1 MSKYNIVMR
10 QKNQSSTYD
19 DLYPESLDTQ
29 IKISKDTTGLT
40 SQNVS
45 QALMELN
52 NKIGESGGGDYLPL
66 TGGNIRGNVNI
77 EGNFGFLKNSEA
89 TATEPKIAFELNGS
103 HINVTNSGTKFV
115 LQSDY
120 ANYPLAAISKRSGNG
135 SNSITIPT
143 SFKADFLIYYADSGG
158 LTEGVFM
165 YSISKGIYSITL
177 SNEQINGSNLN
188 ISATSSQIK
197 ITFNSV
203 GEFSADRFNSGLT
216 KYCVYYIGAS

>member
-1 MSKYNIVMR
+1 MSKYNITMK
-10 QKNQSSTYD
+10 QKNDSDYD
-19 DLYPESLDTQ
+19 ELYPESLDTQ

-40 SQNVS
+40 SQTVS

-77 EGNFGFLKNSEA
+77 EGNFGFLRNSE
-89 TATEPKIAFELNGS
+89 ATEPKIAFELNGT

-120 ANYPLAAISKRSGNG
+120 VNYPLVAISKRSGNG

-165 YSISKGIYSITL
+165 YSISKRIYSITL
-177 SNEQINGSNLN
+177 GNVQINGSNLD

-197 ITFNSV
+197 IIFNSV
-203 GEFSADRFNSGLT
+203 GEFTANRFNSGLVE
-216 KYCVYYIGAS
+216 YCVYIVGVS

>member
-1 MSKYNIVMR
+1 MSKYNIVMK

-77 EGNFGFLKNSEA
+77 EGNFGFLRNSDA
-89 TATEPKIAFELNGS
+89 TDPKIAFELNGS

-120 ANYPLAAISKRSGNG
+120 VNYPLFGISKRSGND
-135 SNSITIPT
+135 SDIITIPT
-143 SFKADFLIYYADSGG
+143 SFKADFLIYYADCGG
-158 LTEGVFM
+158 LTGGVFM
-165 YSISKGIYSITL
+165 CSISKRIYNITL
-177 SNEQINGSNLN
+177 GNGQINGSGLD
-188 ISATSSQIK
+188 IGATSSQIK
-197 ITFNSV
+197 IAFDSI
-203 GEFSADRFNSGLT
+203 GEFTANRFNSSLAE
-216 KYCVYYIGAS
+216 YCVYYIGAS

>member
-52 NKIGESGGGDYLPL
+52 NKIGESGGDYLPL

-77 EGNFGFLKNSEA
+77 EGNFGFLDNS
-89 TATEPKIAFELNGS
+89 TATKPEIAFELNGS

-120 ANYPLAAISKRSGNG
+120 VNYPLVAISKRSGNG

-158 LTEGVFM
+158 LAEGVFM

-177 SNEQINGSNLN
+177 GNEQINGSNLN
-188 ISATSSQIK
+188 ISATSSRIK
-197 ITFNSV
+197 IIFDSV
-203 GEFSADRFNSGLT
+203 GDFSANRFNSGLAE
-216 KYCVYYIGAS
+216 YCVYIVGVS

>member
-1 MSKYNIVMR
+1 MSKYNITMK
-10 QKNQSSTYD
+10 QKSDSDYNE
-19 DLYPESLDTQ
+19 LYPESLDTQ
-29 IKISKDTTGLT
+29 IKLSKDTTGFT
-40 SQNVS
+40 GTNVS
-45 QALMELN
+45 QVLMELN

-77 EGNFGFLKNSEA
+77 EGNFGFLKNSD
-89 TATEPKIAFELNGS
+89 ATEPKIAFELNGT
-103 HINVTNSGTKFV
+103 HINVTNSGTEFV
-115 LQSDY
+115 LQSGY
-120 ANYPLAAISKRSGNG
+120 VNYPLVAISKRSGNG

-165 YSISKGIYSITL
+165 YSISKRIYSITL
-177 SNEQINGSNLN
+177 GNEQINGSNLD

-203 GEFSADRFNSGLT
+203 GEFTANRFNSGLVE
-216 KYCVYYIGAS
+216 YCVYIVGVS

>member
-1 MSKYNIVMR
+1 MSKYNITMK
-10 QKNQSSTYD
+10 QKNDSDYD
-19 DLYPESLDTQ
+19 ELYPESLDTQ
-29 IKISKDTTGLT
+29 IKLSKDTTGFT
-40 SQNVS
+40 GTNVS
-45 QALMELN
+45 QVLMELN

-77 EGNFGFLKNSEA
+77 EGSLGFLKAE
-89 TATEPKIAFELNGS
+89 ATEPKIKLELNGA
-103 HINVTNSGTKFV
+103 HINVTNSGTEFV
-115 LQSDY
+115 LQSGHV
-120 ANYPLAAISKRSGNG
+120 NYPLVAISKRSGNG

-177 SNEQINGSNLN
+177 GNEQIHGSDLN

-197 ITFNSV
+197 ITFNSR
-203 GEFSADRFNSGLT
+203 GEFSANRFNSGLVE
-216 KYCVYYIGAS
+216 YCVYIVGVS

>member
-1 MSKYNIVMR
+1 MSKYNITMK
-10 QKNQSSTYD
+10 QKSDSDYD
-19 DLYPESLDTQ
+19 ELYPESLDTQ
-29 IKISKDTTGLT
+29 IKLSKDTTGFT
-40 SQNVS
+40 GTNVS
-45 QALMELN
+45 QVLMELN

-77 EGNFGFLKNSEA
+77 EGSLGFLKAE
-89 TATEPKIAFELNGS
+89 ATEPKIKLELNDA
-103 HINVTNSGTKFV
+103 HINVTNSGTEFV
-115 LQSDY
+115 LQSGY
-120 ANYPLAAISKRSGNG
+120 VNYPLVAIRKRSGNG

-158 LTEGVFM
+158 LAEGVFM

-177 SNEQINGSNLN
+177 GNEQINGSNLN

-203 GEFSADRFNSGLT
+203 GEFSANRFNSGLT
-216 KYCVYYIGAS
+216 EYCVYIVGVS

>member
-1 MSKYNIVMR
+1 MSKYNITMK
-10 QKNQSSTYD
+10 QKSDSDYNE
-19 DLYPESLDTQ
+19 LYPESLDTQ
-29 IKISKDTTGLT
+29 IKLSKDTTGFT
-40 SQNVS
+40 GTNVS
-45 QALMELN
+45 QVLMELN

-66 TGGNIRGNVNI
+66 TGGNIRGNVNV
-77 EGNFGFLKNSEA
+77 EGNFGLLENS
-89 TATEPKIAFELNGS
+89 TATEPKIAFELNGP
-103 HINVTNSGTKFV
+103 HINVTNSGTEFV

-120 ANYPLAAISKRSGNG
+120 VNYPLVAITKRSGNG

-165 YSISKGIYSITL
+165 YSISKRIYSITL
-177 SNEQINGSNLN
+177 GNEQINGSNLN

-203 GEFSADRFNSGLT
+203 GEFSANRFNSGLT
-216 KYCVYYIGAS
+216 EYCVYIVGVS

>member
-1 MSKYNIVMR
+1 MSKYNITMK
-10 QKNQSSTYD
+10 QKNQSSIYD

-29 IKISKDTTGLT
+29 IKISKNTTGLT

-77 EGNFGFLKNSEA
+77 EGNFGFLKNS
-89 TATEPKIAFELNGS
+89 TEPEIAFELNGA
-103 HINVTNSGTKFV
+103 HINVTNSGSEFV
-115 LQSDY
+115 LQSGY
-120 ANYPLAAISKRSGNG
+120 VNYPLVAISKRSGNG
-135 SNSITIPT
+135 SNRITIPT

-158 LTEGVFM
+158 LTEGVLM
-165 YSISKGIYSITL
+165 YSISKKISSIIL
-177 SNEQINGSNLN
+177 GNEQINGSNLD

-203 GEFSADRFNSGLT
+203 GEFSANRFNSGLCE
-216 KYCVYYIGAS
+216 YCVYIVGVS

>member
-1 MSKYNIVMR
+1 MSKYNITMK
-10 QKNQSSTYD
+10 QKNDSDYD
-19 DLYPESLDTQ
+19 ELYPESLDTQ
-29 IKISKDTTGLT
+29 IKLSKDTTGFT
-40 SQNVS
+40 GTNVS
-45 QALMELN
+45 QVLMELN

-77 EGNFGFLKNSEA
+77 EGSLGFLKAEA
-89 TATEPKIAFELNGS
+89 TELKIELELNGP
-103 HINVTNSGTKFV
+103 HINVTNSETEFV
-115 LQSDY
+115 LQSGY
-120 ANYPLAAISKRSGNG
+120 VNYPLVAISKRSGNG

-177 SNEQINGSNLN
+177 GDKQINGSNLN

-203 GEFSADRFNSGLT
+203 GEFSANRFNSGLT
-216 KYCVYYIGAS
+216 EYCVYIVGVS

>member
-1 MSKYNIVMR
+1 MSKYNITMK
-10 QKNQSSTYD
+10 QKSDSDYNE
-19 DLYPESLDTQ
+19 LYPESLDTQ
-29 IKISKDTTGLT
+29 IKLSKDTTGFT
-40 SQNVS
+40 GTNVS
-45 QALMELN
+45 QVLMELN

-77 EGNFGFLKNSEA
+77 EGNFGFLKNSA
-89 TATEPKIAFELNGS
+89 ATEPKIAFKLNGS
-103 HINVTNSGTKFV
+103 HINVTNSGTEFV
-115 LQSDY
+115 LQSGNV
-120 ANYPLAAISKRSGNG
+120 NYPLVAISKRSGNG

-158 LTEGVFM
+158 LSEGVFM

-177 SNEQINGSNLN
+177 GNEQINGSNLN

-203 GEFSADRFNSGLT
+203 GEFSANRFNSGLVE
-216 KYCVYYIGAS
+216 YCVYIVGVS

>member
-1 MSKYNIVMR
+1 MSKYNITMK
-10 QKNQSSTYD
+10 QKSDSDYD
-19 DLYPESLDTQ
+19 ELYPESLDTQ
-29 IKISKDTTGLT
+29 IKLSKDTTGFT
-40 SQNVS
+40 GTNVS
-45 QALMELN
+45 QVLMELN

-77 EGNFGFLKNSEA
+77 EGSLGFLKAE
-89 TATEPKIAFELNGS
+89 ATEPKIKLELNGA
-103 HINVTNSGTKFV
+103 HINVTNSGTEFV
-115 LQSDY
+115 LQSGY
-120 ANYPLAAISKRSGNG
+120 VNYPLVAISKRSGNG

-177 SNEQINGSNLN
+177 GNEQINGSNLN

-203 GEFSADRFNSGLT
+203 GEFSANRFNSGLT
-216 KYCVYYIGAS
+216 EYCVYIVGVS

>member
-1 MSKYNIVMR
+1 MSKYNITMK
-10 QKNQSSTYD
+10 QKSDSGYNE
-19 DLYPESLDTQ
+19 LYPESLDTQ
-29 IKISKDTTGLT
+29 IKLSKDTTGFT
-40 SQNVS
+40 GTNVS
-45 QALMELN
+45 EVLMELN

-77 EGNFGFLKNSEA
+77 EGNFGFLRNSA
-89 TATEPKIAFELNGS
+89 ATEPKIAFKLNGP
-103 HINVTNSGTKFV
+103 HINVTNSGTEFV
-115 LQSDY
+115 LQSGNV
-120 ANYPLAAISKRSGNG
+120 NYPLVAISKRSGNG

-177 SNEQINGSNLN
+177 GNEQIHGSNLN

-203 GEFSADRFNSGLT
+203 GEFSANRFNSGLV
-216 KYCVYYIGAS
+216 KYCVYIVGVS

>member
-1 MSKYNIVMR
+1 MSKYNITMK
-10 QKNQSSTYD
+10 QKSDSDYD
-19 DLYPESLDTQ
+19 ELYPESLDTQ
-29 IKISKDTTGLT
+29 IKLSKDTTGFT
-40 SQNVS
+40 GTNVS
-45 QALMELN
+45 QVLMELN

-77 EGNFGFLKNSEA
+77 EGSLGFLKAE
-89 TATEPKIAFELNGS
+89 ATEPKIKLELNDA
-103 HINVTNSGTKFV
+103 HINVTNSGTEFV
-115 LQSDY
+115 LQSGY
-120 ANYPLAAISKRSGNG
+120 VNYPLVAISKRSGNG

-177 SNEQINGSNLN
+177 GNEQINGSNLN
-188 ISATSSQIK
+188 ISATSSRIK

-203 GEFSADRFNSGLT
+203 GEFSANRFNSGLT
-216 KYCVYYIGAS
+216 EYCVYIVGVS

>member
-1 MSKYNIVMR
+1 MSKYNITMK
-10 QKNQSSTYD
+10 QKSDSGYNE
-19 DLYPESLDTQ
+19 LYPESLDTQ
-29 IKISKDTTGLT
+29 IKLSKDTTGFT
-40 SQNVS
+40 GTNVS
-45 QALMELN
+45 EVLMELN

-77 EGNFGFLKNSEA
+77 EGNFGFLINSGA
-89 TATEPKIAFELNGS
+89 TAPKIAFELNGA
-103 HINVTNSGTKFV
+103 HINVTNSGSEFV
-115 LQSDY
+115 LQSGY
-120 ANYPLAAISKRSGNG
+120 VNYPLVAISKRSGNG

-177 SNEQINGSNLN
+177 GDEQINGSNLN

-203 GEFSADRFNSGLT
+203 GEFTANRFNSGLGE
-216 KYCVYYIGAS
+216 YCVYIVGVS

>member
-1 MSKYNIVMR
+1 MSKYNITMK
-10 QKNQSSTYD
+10 QKNDSDYD
-19 DLYPESLDTQ
+19 ELYPESLDTQ
-29 IKISKDTTGLT
+29 IKLSKDTTGFT
-40 SQNVS
+40 GTNVS
-45 QALMELN
+45 QVLMELN

-77 EGNFGFLKNSEA
+77 EGSLGFLKAE
-89 TATEPKIAFELNGS
+89 ATEPKIKLELNGA
-103 HINVTNSGTKFV
+103 HINVTNSGTEFV
-115 LQSDY
+115 LQSGY
-120 ANYPLAAISKRSGNG
+120 VNYPLVAISKRSGNG

-158 LTEGVFM
+158 LAEGVFM

-177 SNEQINGSNLN
+177 GNEQINGSNLN

-203 GEFSADRFNSGLT
+203 GEFSANRFNSGLT
-216 KYCVYYIGAS
+216 EYCVYIVGVS